1 MNKKVK
7 AYFSPKRI
15 AYLGVMTAIAVVTNC
30 FSVTV
35 NSGANSISFN
45 YVICSL
51 AGIFFGPV
59 SGGLVALLGDLI
71 GCLVAP
77 KGPFNPFIMI
87 ASALIGVLSGL
98 AFKIPKL
105 NEYVKIIIGYVLIFI
120 VCTLGLNTFGLWFY
134 YAQGKK
140 SFIVYLVGR
149 APFQAINI
157 AINIAITYVLYF
169 PLKKF
174 VFNKWDADTKR
185 ATKKVIDNS
194 GPLEENTSADNVTTD
209 MVTTDDQTT
218 DNQTNENQTTN
229 KSLKEIREEIFNK
242 YRSK

>member
-1 MNKKVK
+1 MNERIKG
-7 AYFSPKRI
+7 YFTPKRL

-30 FSVTV
+30 FSITV

-45 YVICSL
+45 YFICSL
-51 AGIFFGPV
+51 AGIFFGPI
-59 SGGLVALLGDLI
+59 SGGIVGLLGDLI
-71 GCLVAP
+71 GCLIAP

-105 NEYVKIIIGYVLIFI
+105 NIYIKIFLGYIFIFI

-140 SFIVYLVGR
+140 SFIVYLIGR

-157 AINIAITYVLYF
+157 AINIAITYVIYF

-174 VFNKWDADTKR
+174 VFDKWDGGIKKPLKK
-185 ATKKVIDNS
+185 ATSNENIVEEVDKNQ
-194 GPLEENTSADNVTTD
+194 ENTPLSP
-209 MVTTDDQTT
+209 
-218 DNQTNENQTTN
+218 
-229 KSLKEIREEIFNK
+229 SEE
-242 YRSK
+242 

>member
-1 MNKKVK
+1 MNKRIK
-7 AYFSPKRI
+7 AYFTPKRI
-15 AYLGVMTAIAVVTNC
+15 AYLGVMTAIAVITNC
-30 FSVTV
+30 FSITV

-45 YVICSL
+45 YVICAL

-59 SGGLVALLGDLI
+59 SGGVVGLLGDLI
-71 GCLVAP
+71 GCLIAP

-105 NEYVKIIIGYVLIFI
+105 NVYLKIILAYIFIFI

-140 SFIVYLVGR
+140 TFLVYLIGR

-157 AINIAITYVLYF
+157 VINIVITYVLYI

-174 VFNKWDADTKR
+174 VFDKWDTTSKR
-185 ATKKVIDNS
+185 TVKQASES
-194 GPLEENTSADNVTTD
+194 GVEE
-209 MVTTDDQTT
+209 
-218 DNQTNENQTTN
+218 
-229 KSLKEIREEIFNK
+229 KPEEK
-242 YRSK
+242 

>member
-1 MNKKVK
+1 MNKRIK
-7 AYFSPKRI
+7 AYFTPKRI
-15 AYLGVMTAIAVVTNC
+15 AYLGVMTAIAVITNC
-30 FSVTV
+30 FSITV

-45 YVICSL
+45 YVICAL

-59 SGGLVALLGDLI
+59 SGGVVGLLGDLI
-71 GCLVAP
+71 GCLIAP

-105 NEYVKIIIGYVLIFI
+105 NVYLKIILAYIFIFI

-140 SFIVYLVGR
+140 TFLVYLIGR

-157 AINIAITYVLYF
+157 VINIVITYVLYI

-174 VFNKWDADTKR
+174 VFDKWD
-185 ATKKVIDNS
+185 
-194 GPLEENTSADNVTTD
+194 
-209 MVTTDDQTT
+209 
-218 DNQTNENQTTN
+218 TTN
-229 KSLKEIREEIFNK
+229 KRAVKQASESEVEEK
-242 YRSK
+242 PEEK